1 MSKIG
6 AAVAAILSLSAMAV
20 AVYAWIA
27 LGASEMTTTG
37 YVALVL
43 GGMATLA
50 LGAGLMGLIFY
61 SNRKGFDDIA
71 GAPPRLEEDA
81 PRPEKLPICQPP
93 LPDKG

>member
-20 AVYAWIA
+20 GVYAWIA
-27 LGASEMTTTG
+27 LGTVEMTTTG

-43 GGMATLA
+43 GGIATLA

-61 SNRKGFDDIA
+61 SNRKGFDEIA
-71 GAPPRLEEDA
+71 GAPPRIEQDD
-81 PRPEKLPICQPP
+81 RPP
-93 LPDKG
+93 